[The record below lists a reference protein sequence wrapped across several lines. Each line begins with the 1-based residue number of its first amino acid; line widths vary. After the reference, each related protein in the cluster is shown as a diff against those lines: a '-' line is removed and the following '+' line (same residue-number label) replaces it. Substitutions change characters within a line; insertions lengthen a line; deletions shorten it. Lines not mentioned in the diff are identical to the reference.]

1 LACGTHRSSCAAAP
15 FPPHPRSSPPR
26 APPPEQWYGLELE
39 REIGKHEGTVL
50 GRCYFTTARKRA
62 TFVRRENLSPYD
74 AEAEAGAVMASALRV
89 SLAKKK
95 ARAEVTWRA
104 FAALDADDEH
114 RVLLRRQRLMKSALG
129 ARMTR
134 ERPEAGRLEAWAAE
148 AEALPVPPGYDG
160 AHIEFPLTLPQVMA
174 LLHAC
179 QRGAILHYKYAVR
192 LLRAFHAHAAALPTL
207 VEAAVEPGTRLTVC
221 GDTHGQLQDLFSV
234 FALNGVP
241 SPTNR
246 YLINGDFVDRGDRA
260 CEIVLVL
267 AAFALLYPGEPGTGA
282 GGACMLNRGNHECSG
297 QNVMGGFLSEVLDK
311 YATYADAAAAAH
323 EDAPAGSFDTE
334 LGLQLYDHFQ
344 AAFDMLPLAH
354 LLKDG
359 PRRVFV
365 VHGGL
370 MQHPGVTLAHI
381 ASVNRKREIPFG
393 ARARALLVGAAGR
406 CRCRRP
412 RRRSPPPPRPRLP
425 TVAPPTPPSR
435 PRAQATPASKTSCT
449 KT

>member
-1 LACGTHRSSCAAAP
+1 MRT
-15 FPPHPRSSPPR
+15 
-26 APPPEQWYGLELE
+26 PPPPTQWYGLELE

-134 ERPEAGRLEAWAAE
+134 ERPAAGRLDAWAAE
-148 AEALPVPPGYDG
+148 AEALAVPAEYAG
-160 AHIEFPLTLPQVMA
+160 AHISLPLTLAQVMDLVA
-174 LLHAC
+174 AC
-179 QRGAILHYKYAVR
+179 QRGCILHYKYAVR
-192 LLRAFHAHAAALPTL
+192 LLHAYAAQAAALPTL
-207 VEAAVEPGTRLTVC
+207 GEVHVAPGTRLTVC

-241 SPTNR
+241 SPANR
-246 YLINGDFVDRGDRA
+246 YLINGDFVDRGERA

-267 AAFALLYPGEPGTGA
+267 FAFALLYPGEPGASA
-282 GGACMLNRGNHECSG
+282 GGACLLNRGNHESSG

-311 YATYADAAAAAH
+311 YSTYAGGAEAAAAAAAAGSD
-323 EDAPAGSFDTE
+323 DAPPGGFDTE

-354 LLKDG
+354 LLKAG
-359 PRRVFV
+359 PRQVFI

-381 ASVNRKREIPFG
+381 AGVNRKREIPFG
-393 ARARALLVGAAGR
+393 ERREGGRRAAPRRRPPPPPSTRARAPPPAL
-406 CRCRRP
+406 
-412 RRRSPPPPRPRLP
+412 PPPPACPLP
-425 TVAPPTPPSR
+425 
-435 PRAQATPASKTSCT
+435 QAIPALRTSCT
-449 KT
+449 RI